1 MRIVAFSDTHT
12 QHDRVKVPHGDVLI
26 FAGDFASIG
35 DEVHLFST
43 WWNYLPHR
51 QKIMVFGNHD
61 RLMATVPGLARET
74 FPGTV
79 ILNDSMTEIWGV
91 RFWGS
96 PGTMCFDALGQA
108 QSFIRPKLWAFQLLP
123 EEAERR
129 AAAIPDEVDV
139 LITHGPSTLFGVESP
154 IPLVDGSRAV
164 INLGDPFLL
173 GAITRVRPSLHIFG
187 HVHDGYGVYSDG
199 YTEYKN
205 VAVCDAQYEP
215 VNIPHVINLETK

>member
-1 MRIVAFSDTHT
+1 MKNLPPIPLQKGEKDNARIQRFHETTSRRRTT
-12 QHDRVKVPHGDVLI
+12 G
-26 FAGDFASIG
+26 
-35 DEVHLFST
+35 
-43 WWNYLPHR
+43 
-51 QKIMVFGNHD
+51 
-61 RLMATVPGLARET
+61 VPG
-74 FPGTV
+74 V
-79 ILNDSMTEIWGV
+79 
-91 RFWGS
+91 
-96 PGTMCFDALGQA
+96 QA
-108 QSFIRPKLWAFQLLP
+108 GAP

-139 LITHGPSTLFGVESP
+139 LITHGPSTLFGAESP

-199 YTEYKN
+199 YTEYHN